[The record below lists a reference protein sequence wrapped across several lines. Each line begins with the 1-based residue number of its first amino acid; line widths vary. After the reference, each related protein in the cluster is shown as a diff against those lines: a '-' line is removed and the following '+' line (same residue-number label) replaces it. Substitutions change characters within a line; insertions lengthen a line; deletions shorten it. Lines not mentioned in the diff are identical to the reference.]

1 VKTINHPRKQS
12 GQAIIKDVL
21 KGIDELVNE
30 YTHMQIEII
39 WILLHAEIEGNEHVD
54 TEPKLAA
61 TNPTISQP
69 HQYEALKSAQASSYI
84 TGAKRQWHKVWS
96 ESTKTAA
103 SLTTH
108 HESKVRKDRPNT
120 V

>member
-1 VKTINHPRKQS
+1 M
-12 GQAIIKDVL
+12 
-21 KGIDELVNE
+21 VNE

-39 WILLHAEIEGNEHVD
+39 WILLHAEIERNELVD

-61 TNPTISQP
+61 TNPTLSQP
-69 HQYEALKSAQASSYI
+69 HQNEALKSAQARYI
-84 TGAKRQWHKVWS
+84 SGAKRQWHKVWS